1 MLSSLKPLLC
11 RHEFYWSERHRSDL
25 CRRCGKTRM
34 ATDDAQPDSPTDAT
48 ADSTSLDAETSVLL
62 TEPEAFGPMDSA
74 FFDIPAA
81 DEQAPRP
88 VVTEPVP
95 VRRPPSAKVLK
106 AQAQERRENL
116 LSLLDSIAE
125 GGQPSRRDSLDVV
138 LAVIEDAHSADPVL
152 FGSKAAGHF
161 ARLHEARSGL
171 IF

>member
-1 MLSSLKPLLC
+1 MLSPLKPLLC

-25 CRRCGKTRM
+25 CRRCGKTRVAADPAEPVLASDVSAEPVLHDA
-34 ATDDAQPDSPTDAT
+34 ATQALVGEQDAIGS
-48 ADSTSLDAETSVLL
+48 
-62 TEPEAFGPMDSA
+62 MDSA

-81 DEQAPRP
+81 AGAPQP
-88 VVTEPVP
+88 AAMVP

-106 AQAQERRENL
+106 AQALERRE
-116 LSLLDSIAE
+116 SLLALLDRIAE

-152 FGSKAAGHF
+152 FGSEAAGHF